1 MPSVPR
7 EVASSR
13 EIVSALGQIDGLWHS
28 TAIGIALGDSL
39 RY

>member
-1 MPSVPR
+1 
-7 EVASSR
+7 
-13 EIVSALGQIDGLWHS
+13 VSALGRIDGLWHS